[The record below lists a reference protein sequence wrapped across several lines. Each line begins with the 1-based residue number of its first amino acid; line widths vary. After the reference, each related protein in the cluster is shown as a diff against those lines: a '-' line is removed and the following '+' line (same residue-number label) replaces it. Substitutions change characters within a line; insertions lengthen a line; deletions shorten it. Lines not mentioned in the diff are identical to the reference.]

1 MIQQYNMCHCDLGI
15 TICDVVHTICRLS
28 IYWQP
33 DMHAFLMQYS
43 LSMKYQYSLGPT
55 QYETMQVYARYKSL
69 KHMYAWYSACNAIN
83 VPVSAFFKLAQIG
96 DPPWSWSSLSTACGR
111 PCSWGVD
118 QPIIDQVPP
127 PTFVQGMSPSL
138 LLNSSLPWGHIGPP
152 LDYRARGHDTGRIYG
167 AIWRRVAHTP
177 ASQGPSM
184 CGGPGLQRDRHS
196 YKRHW

>member
-1 MIQQYNMCHCDLGI
+1 MIQQYNMCHWDLGI

-96 DPPWSWSSLSTACGR
+96 DPAWSWSSLSTACGR

-138 LLNSSLPWGHIGPP
+138 LLNSSLPWNPMGPHWPSTGLPRTGPRHGAYIWGHMK
-152 LDYRARGHDTGRIYG
+152 ARGTYSGIPRALNVWG
-167 AIWRRVAHTP
+167 AGVTE
-177 ASQGPSM
+177 GPTF
-184 CGGPGLQRDRHS
+184 L
-196 YKRHW
+196 